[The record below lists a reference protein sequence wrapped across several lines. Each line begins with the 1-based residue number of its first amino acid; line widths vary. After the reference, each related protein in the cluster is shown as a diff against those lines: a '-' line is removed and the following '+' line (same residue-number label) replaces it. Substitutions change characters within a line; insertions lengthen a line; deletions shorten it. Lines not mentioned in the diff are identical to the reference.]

1 MEVFIYVLKII
12 FLILPILISVAYL
25 TLLERKVLGYSQ
37 LRKGPNVVG
46 IYGILQPLADGVKLF
61 SKEILI
67 PSNSNLFLYVFSP
80 VLALTLSLFV
90 WFFLPYF
97 KINNFYNLLIILV
110 ISSITVYAIFLS
122 GWSSNSKYAFLGA
135 IRATAQMIS
144 YEITLSLII
153 IIIIINACSLNL
165 NSIINSQKILYI
177 IPLFNIFIMFLISS
191 IAECNRAP
199 FDLTEGESEL
209 VSGFNIE
216 YSAMSFALFF
226 LAEYGHIIFS
236 SFIIFIVFFK
246 AKFFFYI
253 FFIFFFIWIRTSFPR
268 IRYDQLMYLIWK
280 DYLPISFSCLLFNF
294 LLLWL
299 LI

>member
-1 MEVFIYVLKII
+1 MGIAIIKAVFIIV
-12 FLILPILISVAYL
+12 PVLISVAYL
-25 TLLERKVLGYSQ
+25 TLIERKILGYSQ

-61 SKEILI
+61 TKEILI
-67 PSNSNLFLYVFSP
+67 PSNCNLFLYMFSP
-80 VLALTLSLFV
+80 VLALTLSLFI
-90 WFFLPYF
+90 WFFLPLF
-97 KINNFYNLLIILV
+97 KENLSYTILIILV
-110 ISSITVYAIFLS
+110 VSSISVYGIFLS

-153 IIIIINACSLNL
+153 IILIIVVRNL
-165 NSIINSQKILYI
+165 NVVNFINNQNIMYI
-177 IPLFNIFIMFLISS
+177 IPFFPVFIMFVISN

-226 LAEYGHIIFS
+226 LAEYSHIIFS
-236 SFIIFIVFFK
+236 SLLIVIFFLKGYYLFLL
-246 AKFFFYI
+246 
-253 FFIFFFIWIRTSFPR
+253 FFIFFFVWIRTSFPR
-268 IRYDQLMYLIWK
+268 IRYDQLMFLIWK
-280 DYLPISFSCLLFNF
+280 DYLPITFGFLLFNN
-294 LLLWL
+294 
-299 LI
+299 LIICIFM